1 MKTENRHINFQEP
14 EGMML
19 LRYIKDTAS
28 NEEKSYIEAWLEA
41 DENNK
46 RILLQTARIYNAN
59 NAMERIASR
68 NPLIAY
74 EKLEQR
80 LAKRTRSY
88 WLKRFSVAAACII
101 AIIGLS
107 SLISY
112 IRVGSSAGAPQHI
125 TLEAN
130 AGIRTHFNLPDGTVV
145 YLNSGSS
152 LSYPMPYDSKER
164 KVCLS
169 GEAYFKVTHNEK
181 QPFIV
186 SAFGDRYNV
195 RVLGTEFN
203 MQAYESEGQIST
215 TLVKGSVNV
224 EVKNKIGKIYKWK
237 LKPSEKAVC
246 DINEGKISITKVNTI
261 YETAW
266 MEGKLMFKN
275 MPLPQVLK
283 RLSYF
288 YNVKFEIQDPVINS
302 YYFNGTFENK
312 QLSQVLDYLKIS
324 SRIDYEIKQ
333 AMTDDSQGSQSTMVI
348 LRKKKGNE

>member
-1 MKTENRHINFQEP
+1 MNKI
-14 EGMML
+14 
-19 LRYIKDTAS
+19 AS
-28 NEEKSYIEAWLEA
+28 LKPGDDGVLIEALINHVVSGKTNGA
-41 DENNK
+41 H
-46 RILLQTARIYNAN
+46 RSTYLSMTLQDDTGSIDAKLWNAS
-59 NAMERIASR
+59 E
-68 NPLIAY
+68 
-74 EKLEQR
+74 EQ
-80 LAKRTRSY
+80 
-88 WLKRFSVAAACII
+88 V
-101 AIIGLS
+101 
-107 SLISY
+107 
-112 IRVGSSAGAPQHI
+112 Q
-125 TLEAN
+125 
-130 AGIRTHFNLPDGTVV
+130 
-145 YLNSGSS
+145 
-152 LSYPMPYDSKER
+152 
-164 KVCLS
+164 
-169 GEAYFKVTHNEK
+169 
-181 QPFIV
+181 
-186 SAFGDRYNV
+186 
-195 RVLGTEFN
+195 
-203 MQAYESEGQIST
+203 